1 MYLTG
6 RCLFLNCG
14 RMAAPTLNV
23 SLHSFSW
30 SEGEG
35 SLESSV
41 IASHSS
47 LVAPSLPN
55 EDLHH
60 TVSSLVKRLLRKFHA
75 LFLCFHEAHF
85 S

>member
-30 SEGEG
+30 SEGG
-35 SLESSV
+35 RLDV
-41 IASHSS
+41 KIVDQIIHRVPWN
-47 LVAPSLPN
+47 LPSLPLIFPSLL
-55 EDLHH
+55 LHCLMKISTIRCH
-60 TVSSLVKRLLRKFHA
+60 PHSSM
-75 LFLCFHEAHF
+75 